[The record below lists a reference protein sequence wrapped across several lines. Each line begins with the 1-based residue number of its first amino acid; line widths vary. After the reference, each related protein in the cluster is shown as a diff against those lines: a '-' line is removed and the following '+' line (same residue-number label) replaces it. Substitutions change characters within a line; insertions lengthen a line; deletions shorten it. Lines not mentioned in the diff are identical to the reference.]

1 MQREAAGRHIPP
13 SPVAPSTRASPALPS
28 IRGRSMLMPP
38 SPPPVPPSM
47 AVRRH
52 EPLWQLSPVQHSL
65 LSRQPEFSARQA
77 QRPLVQDM

>member
-1 MQREAAGRHIPP
+1 M
-13 SPVAPSTRASPALPS
+13 
-28 IRGRSMLMPP
+28 RGRSMLMPP
-38 SPPPVPPSM
+38 PSRPPVPPSM

>member
-1 MQREAAGRHIPP
+1 
-13 SPVAPSTRASPALPS
+13 
-28 IRGRSMLMPP
+28 MLMPP
-38 SPPPVPPSM
+38 PSRPPVPPSM